1 MATTALRDHPL
12 PGTPALDSLLE
23 QIAEGA
29 NQRERER
36 EAPFEAIELIKRSGL
51 GALRLPIED
60 GGAGASLRE
69 FFEVLIALAEADS
82 NVAHILRVHFSFVER
97 LRQGFDADRRD
108 RWVNLVNEG
117 KIFGNAISE
126 QNGRQV
132 GMEGFETILVPHPD
146 GSGDSLLNGE
156 KFYSTGSLYS
166 DYTQIYA
173 ATPQKTLAAITIP
186 VDREGVSILD
196 DWDGFG
202 QRLTGTGT
210 TRLVGVRV
218 GPDEFL
224 DFGDAEQMTA
234 VPTIHGAFLQL
245 YLQAVTVGALRAVR
259 NDAVALV
266 NRRRRSFS
274 HSSAPSPTEDPQ
286 ILQVVGEIAADA
298 FAGEAIVL
306 AAVERIEAA
315 ADTAVDGKVDP
326 DLAEAAQVAAAEAK
340 VAIDAFA
347 PRTAGRLFDVGGAS
361 ATQSTANLDRHWRN
375 IRTISTHNP
384 TINKASAVGDYL
396 VNGTPPPRNGFF

>member
-1 MATTALRDHPL
+1 MATTTLREFPL
-12 PGTPALDSLLE
+12 PGTPALARLLE
-23 QIAEGA
+23 QVAAGA
-29 NQRERER
+29 AERER
-36 EAPFEAIELIKRSGL
+36 ALEAPFAAIDRVREARL
-51 GALRLPIED
+51 GALRIPAEE
-60 GGAGASLRE
+60 GGGGASLRE
-69 FFEVLIALAEADS
+69 LFEVLMSLAEADS

-97 LRQGFDADRRD
+97 LRGGFDPDHRE
-108 RWVNLVNEG
+108 RWIGLVNEG

-132 GMEGFETILVPHPD
+132 GMEGFETTLVPDPAGD
-146 GSGDSLLNGE
+146 GFRLNGE

-166 DYTQIYA
+166 DWTQIYA
-173 ATPQKTLAAITIP
+173 ATPAGTIAAITLP
-186 VDREGVSILD
+186 VDREGVAILD

-210 TRLVGVRV
+210 TRLVDVRV
-218 GPDEFL
+218 EPEEVV
-224 DFGDAEQMTA
+224 DFGRPEDIVAA
-234 VPTIHGAFLQL
+234 PGIHGAFLQL

-266 NRRRRSFS
+266 RRRRRSFS
-274 HSSAPSPTEDPQ
+274 HSTTPSPAEDPQ

-298 FAGEAIVL
+298 FAAEAIVL
-306 AAVERIEAA
+306 AAAERIEAA
-315 ADTAVDGKVDP
+315 ADSVVDGLPDA
-326 DLAEAAQVAAAEAK
+326 DLAEAAQVAAAAAK

-361 ATQSTANLDRHWRN
+361 ATQAAANLDRHWRN

-384 TINKASAVGDYL
+384 TIAKASAVGDFL

>member
-1 MATTALRDHPL
+1 MATTTLLEHPL
-12 PGTPALDSLLE
+12 PGTPALTRLLE
-23 QIAEGA
+23 QVADGA
-29 NQRERER
+29 AERER
-36 EAPFEAIELIKRSGL
+36 ALEAPFAAIDLVRETRL
-51 GALRLPIED
+51 GAIRVPAED
-60 GGAGASLRE
+60 GGGGASLRQL
-69 FFEVLIALAEADS
+69 FETLIALAEADS

-97 LRQGFDADRRD
+97 LRTGFDADHRD
-108 RWVNLVNEG
+108 RWIGLVNEG

-132 GMEGFETILVPHPD
+132 GMGGLETMLTPDPEGD
-146 GSGDSLLNGE
+146 GFRLNGE

-166 DYTQIYA
+166 DWTQIYA
-173 ATPQKTLAAITIP
+173 ATPEGTIAAVTLP
-186 VDREGVSILD
+186 VDREGLSILD

-210 TRLVGVRV
+210 TRLEDVRV
-218 GPDEFL
+218 APEEVV
-224 DFGDAEQMTA
+224 DFGLPEDLVAA
-234 VPTIHGAFLQL
+234 PNLHGAFLQL

-266 NRRRRSFS
+266 RRRRRSFS
-274 HSSAPSPTEDPQ
+274 HSATESPADDRQ

-298 FAGEAIVL
+298 FAAEAIVL
-306 AAVERIEAA
+306 AAAERIDAA
-315 ADTAVDGKVDP
+315 NGSIVDGVPDP

-347 PRTAGRLFDVGGAS
+347 PRTASRLFDVGGAS
-361 ATQSTANLDRHWRN
+361 ATQSSANLDRHWRN

-384 TINKASAVGDYL
+384 TINKASAVGDFL

>member
-1 MATTALRDHPL
+1 MATTALREHPL
-12 PGTPALDSLLE
+12 PGTPALARLLE
-23 QIAEGA
+23 QVADGA
-29 NQRERER
+29 AERER
-36 EAPFEAIELIKRSGL
+36 ALEAPFAAIDLVRETRL
-51 GALRLPIED
+51 GAIRVPAKD
-60 GGAGASLRE
+60 GGGGATLRQL
-69 FFEVLIALAEADS
+69 FEVLVALAEADS

-97 LRQGFDADRRD
+97 LRGGFDADHRE
-108 RWVNLVNEG
+108 RWTRLVNEG

-126 QNGRQV
+126 QNGRPV
-132 GMEGFETILVPHPD
+132 GMGGLETMLTPDPAGDGFR
-146 GSGDSLLNGE
+146 LNGE

-166 DYTQIYA
+166 DWTQIYA
-173 ATPQKTLAAITIP
+173 MTPEGTIAAVTLP
-186 VDREGVSILD
+186 VDRDGLSILD

-210 TRLVGVRV
+210 TRLEDVRV
-218 GPDEFL
+218 APDEVV
-224 DFGDAEQMTA
+224 DFGLPEDLIAA
-234 VPTIHGAFLQL
+234 PNVHGAFLQL

-266 NRRRRSFS
+266 RRRRRSFS
-274 HSSAPSPTEDPQ
+274 HSAAESPADDPQ

-298 FAGEAIVL
+298 FAAEAIVL
-306 AAVERIEAA
+306 AAAERIEAA
-315 ADTAVDGKVDP
+315 ADSIVDGVPNP

-347 PRTAGRLFDVGGAS
+347 PRTASRLFDVGGAS
-361 ATQSTANLDRHWRN
+361 ATQSSANLDRHWRN

-384 TINKASAVGDYL
+384 TINKASAVGDFF

>member
-1 MATTALRDHPL
+1 MATTAARQHPL
-12 PGTPALDSLLE
+12 PGTPELERLLE
-23 QIAEGA
+23 QVAAGA
-29 NQRERER
+29 SERER
-36 EAPFEAIELIKRSGL
+36 ECEAPFAAIGLIKEAGVGSIRVP
-51 GALRLPIED
+51 AAE
-60 GGAGASLRE
+60 GGGGASLRQ
-69 FFEVLIALAEADS
+69 FFEVLMALGEADS

-97 LRQGFDADRRD
+97 LRGGYDAPNRE
-108 RWVNLVNEG
+108 RWFGLVNEG

-126 QNGRQV
+126 QNGRQI
-132 GMEGFETILVPHPD
+132 GMKGFETALTPDPD
-146 GSGDSLLNGE
+146 GDGYRLNGE
-156 KFYSTGSLYS
+156 KFYSTGSMYS
-166 DYTQIYA
+166 DWTQIYA
-173 ATPQKTLAAITIP
+173 ATPEGTVAAITLP

-210 TRLVGVRV
+210 TRLDDVAVAA
-218 GPDEFL
+218 DEVI
-224 DFGDAEQMTA
+224 DFGSPEDIVEA
-234 VPTIHGAFLQL
+234 PHIHGAFLQL

-266 NRRRRSFS
+266 RRRRRSFS
-274 HSSAPSPTEDPQ
+274 HSAQDLPAEDPQ

-306 AAVERIEAA
+306 AAAERIETA
-315 ADTAVDGKVDP
+315 ADSIVDGAPDP
-326 DLAEAAQVAAAEAK
+326 ALAEAAQIAAAEAK

-347 PRTAGRLFDVGGAS
+347 PRTATRLFDAGGAS
-361 ATQSTANLDRHWRN
+361 ATQASQNLDRHWRN

-384 TINKASAVGDYL
+384 THLKASAVGDHI

>member
-1 MATTALRDHPL
+1 MATTTLREHPL
-12 PGTPALDSLLE
+12 PGTPALARLLE
-23 QIAEGA
+23 QVADGA
-29 NQRERER
+29 AERER
-36 EAPFEAIELIKRSGL
+36 ALEAPFAAIDLIRKTRL
-51 GALRLPIED
+51 GAIRVPAED
-60 GGAGASLRE
+60 GGGGATLRQL
-69 FFEVLIALAEADS
+69 FEVLIALAEADS

-97 LRQGFDADRRD
+97 LRSGFDADHRE
-108 RWVNLVNEG
+108 RWIGLVNEG

-132 GMEGFETILVPHPD
+132 GMGGLETMLVPDPEGEGFR
-146 GSGDSLLNGE
+146 LNGE

-166 DYTQIYA
+166 DWTQIYA
-173 ATPQKTLAAITIP
+173 ATPEGTIAAVTLP
-186 VDREGVSILD
+186 VDREGLSILD

-210 TRLVGVRV
+210 TRLDDVPVA
-218 GPDEFL
+218 PDEVV
-224 DFGDAEQMTA
+224 DFGLPEDMVAA
-234 VPTIHGAFLQL
+234 PNVHGAFLQL

-266 NRRRRSFS
+266 RRRRRSFS
-274 HSSAPSPTEDPQ
+274 HSAAESPVDDPQ

-298 FAGEAIVL
+298 FAAEAIVL
-306 AAVERIEAA
+306 AAAERIDAA
-315 ADTAVDGKVDP
+315 GESIVDGVPDP
-326 DLAEAAQVAAAEAK
+326 ALAEAAQVAAAEAK

-347 PRTAGRLFDVGGAS
+347 PRTASRLFDVGGAS
-361 ATQSTANLDRHWRN
+361 ATQSSANLDRHWRN

-384 TINKASAVGDYL
+384 TINKASAVGDFF